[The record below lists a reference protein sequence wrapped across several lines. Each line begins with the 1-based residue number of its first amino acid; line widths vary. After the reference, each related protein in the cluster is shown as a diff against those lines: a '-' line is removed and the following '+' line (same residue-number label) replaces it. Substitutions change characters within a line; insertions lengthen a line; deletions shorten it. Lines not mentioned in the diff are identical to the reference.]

1 MQSQTISIML
11 GKGSISHNSRKFIA
25 DNVDPA
31 RTPNNIEFANQDIK
45 QAYHDLFDDALTKYN
60 AKQTRKDRVIPD
72 YYEKIRTGKQE
83 KTFYEIIV
91 QIGNKDTMNAKSPNG
106 ELAKTILTEYM
117 YDFVDRNKNLYVFS
131 AHLHMD
137 EETPHLHID
146 FIPYTTGSKRGLETR
161 VSLKKAM
168 EQLGFVGKG
177 RQETEFNLWV
187 ESEKKQLEQA
197 MISHDIQWNQLGTH
211 NEHLSVYDYK
221 KQERIKE
228 VKALEDKVEMLEKRL
243 KDVEEDTADIDSLTH
258 DLTDDLWVIPDPKRF
273 MTATNYKNEYVIPFI
288 QKLKKV
294 VNHIIK
300 DYLRLKHEVK
310 SLRSK
315 ILPLKMKINEQDEII
330 DRLIAENRDD
340 SLKLKKLQKV
350 LGYKTFDEL
359 LNTPKEK
366 NKNVREKDYR

>member
-11 GKGSISHNSRKFIA
+11 GKGSINHNSRKFIA
-25 DNVDPA
+25 DNVDPD

-83 KTFYEIIV
+83 KTFYEIIIQV
-91 QIGNKDTMNAKSPNG
+91 GNKDTMNVKSPNG

-117 YDFVDRNKNLYVFS
+117 YDFIDRNKNLYVFS
-131 AHLHMD
+131 AHLHMV

-146 FIPYTTGSKRGLETR
+146 FIPYTTCSKRGLETR

-187 ESEKKQLEQA
+187 ESEKEQLEQA

-228 VKALEDKVEMLEKRL
+228 VKALEDKVETLEKRL

-258 DLTDDLWVIPDPKRF
+258 DLTDDLWVIPEPKRF
-273 MTATNYKNEYVIPFI
+273 MTATNYKKEYVVPFI

-315 ILPLKMKINEQDEII
+315 ILPLKMKINE
-330 DRLIAENRDD
+330 
-340 SLKLKKLQKV
+340 
-350 LGYKTFDEL
+350 
-359 LNTPKEK
+359 
-366 NKNVREKDYR
+366 